1 MIYIFLAQNY
11 GDLEKEPD
19 CSLELTSVWHIRFI
33 HKNELIL
40 IFFKLPYIHL
50 PKNKI
55 DCEVSSCIW
64 LISQNIKNTK
74 WIHS

>member
-11 GDLEKEPD
+11 GDSEKEPD
-19 CSLELTSVWHIRFI
+19 CSLELTSVWHIRLI
-33 HKNELIL
+33 QKNELIF
-40 IFFKLPYIHL
+40 IFFKLSYIYR
-50 PKNKI
+50 KKKI